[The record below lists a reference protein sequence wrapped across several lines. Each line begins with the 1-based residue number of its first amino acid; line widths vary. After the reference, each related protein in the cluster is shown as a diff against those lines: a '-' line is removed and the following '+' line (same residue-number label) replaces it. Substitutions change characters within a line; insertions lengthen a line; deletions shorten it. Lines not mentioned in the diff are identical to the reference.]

1 MTAIQSGASGALNG
15 TVSVPGDKSVSHR
28 ALMMGG
34 LAIGETR
41 ITGLLEGEDVLATAA
56 ALRALGARVDRQTDD
71 QGEAAWRVVG
81 CGVGGLVE
89 PSAVIDMGNAGT
101 GVRLL
106 MGLVATHPM
115 QTVFTGDASL
125 SRRPMERVM
134 APLRSFGATFSART
148 GGLLPITVNG
158 PPMPVPVEYEV
169 PVASAQVKSAVLLA
183 GLNTPGN
190 TVVIEPEATRDHT
203 ERMLRGFGAD
213 VAVEEI
219 DGGRRIELTGQPELE
234 GRNVNV
240 PGDISSSAF
249 PLVAACLVEGSDII
263 LKNIGVNPLRTGLF
277 DTLREMGA
285 DIEFDGIEDADG
297 EPTADLRVRAK
308 SLKGIDVPP
317 ERAPSMI
324 DEYPILAVAA
334 AAAEGTTRMTGL
346 AELRVKESDR
356 LAAMA
361 GGLAACGVKVEET
374 EDSLTV
380 HGCGGQVPGGGTIVT
395 DLDHRI
401 AMAFAVL
408 GMVSRNP
415 VRIDDARPID
425 TSFPD
430 FVGLMNGL
438 GAAITGPGGDRE
450 G

>member
-1 MTAIQSGASGALNG
+1 VTAIQSGASGALNG